1 MIKNGEEKG
10 ENKMS
15 DNKFTQSIDVLDM
28 LINILSEHE
37 KNLDELINRLEVIA
51 DRFDTQNQAPRKHP
65 PKENVHEAEMLR
77 QFYEPL

>member
-1 MIKNGEEKG
+1 MSFTEK
-10 ENKMS
+10 
-15 DNKFTQSIDVLDM
+15 IDVLDM
-28 LINILSEHE
+28 IIAILQEHE
-37 KNLDELINRLEVIA
+37 KNLDELINRFEVTA